1 MFSIY
6 TYTSRR
12 FCRFW
17 ICTAEIGA
25 IWQNG
30 MIPYMLNNPD
40 RCFTFIFYFYIL
52 LKVKSDRIYSTNNLP
67 RYLFCIKIKKISYHK
82 SHQNCSMNII
92 KILSSFPARVSN
104 SGSSWNSQNVK
115 SVILT
120 CFFRNFVNNSAL
132 SVV

>member
-17 ICTAEIGA
+17 ICTAEIGVKMA
-25 IWQNG
+25 WYPICWT
-30 MIPYMLNNPD
+30 IPTD
-40 RCFTFIFYFYIL
+40 VSHSFFYFYIS
-52 LKVKSDRIYSTNNLP
+52 LKVKLDRIYSTNNLP

-104 SGSSWNSQNVK
+104 SGSSWNSQNIK

-120 CFFRNFVNNSAL
+120 FFFRNFVNNSAL